1 MIFPFIFGMFGCF
14 SISFI
19 FWYEKKRNDSF
30 SLLAKSIRQNKIDK
44 NKIINCKLNS
54 QPSDKLNTFSGKY
67 YNIFKEF
74 NLNNGFSVS
83 YFKNIKQINDFNKY
97 EIIKQ
102 KSQFPSWSN
111 KFKITFDS
119 GDFNIPLVSSS
130 IKLKEYKIK

>member
-1 MIFPFIFGMFGCF
+1 MSVKLFNI
-14 SISFI
+14 
-19 FWYEKKRNDSF
+19 W
-30 SLLAKSIRQNKIDK
+30 
-44 NKIINCKLNS
+44 INWEE
-54 QPSDKLNTFSGKY
+54 
-67 YNIFKEF
+67 FKEF

-102 KSQFPSWSN
+102 KSQFPSCSN